1 MGPGQELKSIAWHH
15 IAISECNIV
24 RDKKLVKFAATSREG
39 VVTYIVLVRDVYCK
53 LFMAVLYKT
62 ARLSSRK
69 LLFPFTQ

>member
-1 MGPGQELKSIAWHH
+1 MGHGQELKSIAWHH
-15 IAISECNIV
+15 NAMSESNIV
-24 RDKKLVKFAATSREG
+24 RDKKLLKFAASSREG
-39 VVTYIVLVRDVYCK
+39 AYSYIVLVHDVSCK